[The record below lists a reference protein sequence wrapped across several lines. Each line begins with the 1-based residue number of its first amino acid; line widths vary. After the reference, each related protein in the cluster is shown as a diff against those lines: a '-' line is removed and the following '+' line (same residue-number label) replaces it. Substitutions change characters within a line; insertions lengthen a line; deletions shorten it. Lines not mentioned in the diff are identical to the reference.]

1 MSDRGGADTAILS
14 TLRQR
19 QYGGADAE
27 AIAEELAALGR
38 APVAALDEEEYLAR
52 FLERLKINKV
62 DLDVA
67 ASRSEAVK
75 RIARFIYTEH
85 NSHRAVAGNDQRLAA
100 LPWRDGGVLVR
111 FGAAEPEDPV
121 SISYARF
128 GIAETG
134 SLVLYSNRDN
144 PASNTWLSGDHIIIL
159 DVRDLVG
166 SLEDAWAGIR
176 NERGEERMPR
186 GITFVSGPSSTG
198 DIIGHLVKGAH
209 GPRRLR
215 VVLLGLV
222 PDALLER
229 CGHPL
234 PEALD

>member
-1 MSDRGGADTAILS
+1 MSDRAGADYEILGA
-14 TLRQR
+14 LRQR
-19 QYGGADAE
+19 QYGSADPE
-27 AIAEELAALGR
+27 AIAEELSSFGR
-38 APVAALDEEEYLAR
+38 APVTPLDEDDYLAH
-52 FLERLKINKV
+52 FLKQLKVNKI

-75 RIARFIYTEH
+75 RIARFIYVEH
-85 NSHRAVAGNDQRLAA
+85 NSHRAVAGNDRRLAA

-134 SLVLYSNRDN
+134 SLALYSNRDN
-144 PASNTWLSGDHIIIL
+144 PASNNWLCRDHIIIL

-166 SLEDAWAGIR
+166 SLEDAWAAIR
-176 NERGEERMPR
+176 EDRGDANMPR
-186 GITFVSGPSSTG
+186 GVTFVSGPSSTG

-209 GPRRLR
+209 GPQRLR

-222 PDALLER
+222 PADVLER
-229 CGHPL
+229 SGHPL